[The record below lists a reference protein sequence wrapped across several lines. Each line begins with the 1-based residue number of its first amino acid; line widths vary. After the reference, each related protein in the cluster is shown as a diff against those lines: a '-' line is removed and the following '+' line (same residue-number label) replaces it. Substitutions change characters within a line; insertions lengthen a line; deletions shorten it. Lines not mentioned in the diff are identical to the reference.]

1 MNKIKLTEKKV
12 IFDFCEPYII
22 AEIGANHNGDMDLA
36 KKMIDSAVEC
46 GCDAVKF
53 QKRTID
59 IVYDK
64 KTLDTP
70 RESPWG
76 KTTRE
81 QKLGLEF
88 EKKEYDEI
96 DKYCKQLNIDWFASA
111 WDVESLRFLENYE
124 LKFHK
129 IASAMIVDH
138 NFLNEVAKTQV
149 HTFISTG
156 MSSKEDI
163 DNAVNIFN
171 KNNCSFELM
180 HCVST
185 YPMKVEDANLVTINS
200 LKDKYKCNVGYSGHE
215 NGVAVSLAAVM
226 LGISSLERHIT
237 LDRTMYGSDQSASL
251 ELSGMKNLCASIE
264 KMILSLGKP
273 SIGKII
279 DDELP
284 IAKKLRA
291 HIKN

>member
-1 MNKIKLTEKKV
+1 MKK
-12 IFDFCEPYII
+12 PYLI
-22 AEIGANHNGDMDLA
+22 AEIGINHNGDVKIA
-36 KKMIDSAVEC
+36 KQLIKNAKDCGFDS
-46 GCDAVKF
+46 VKF
-53 QKRTID
+53 QKRTIN
-59 IVYDK
+59 IVYDE
-64 KTLDTP
+64 KTLDTL

-88 EKKEYDEI
+88 EKPEYDEI
-96 DKYCKQLNIDWFASA
+96 DKYCKELNIDWFASA
-111 WDVESLRFLENYE
+111 WDIESLKFLEDYN
-124 LKFHK
+124 LKYHK

-138 NFLNEVAKTQV
+138 EFLNEVAKSHK

-163 DNAVNIFN
+163 DNAVDIFK

-185 YPMKVEDANLVTINS
+185 YPMKIEDANLITIDQMKNV
-200 LKDKYKCNVGYSGHE
+200 YNCNVGYSGHE
-215 NGVAVSLAAVM
+215 NGVVVSVAATI

-251 ELSGMKNLCASIE
+251 EFSGMKSLTESIE
-264 KMILSLGKP
+264 KALLAIGKKSL
-273 SIGKII
+273 GKII
-279 DDELP
+279 DEEIP

>member
-1 MNKIKLTEKKV
+1 MIKK
-12 IFDFCEPYII
+12 PYLI
-22 AEIGANHNGDMDLA
+22 AEIGINHNGSLDITKKLIDAA
-36 KKMIDSAVEC
+36 KASFF
-46 GCDAVKF
+46 DAVKF

-76 KTTRE
+76 TTTRE

-88 EKKEYDEI
+88 EKEEYDEI
-96 DKYCKQLNIDWFASA
+96 DNYCKKLGIDWFASA
-111 WDVESLRFLENYE
+111 WDSQSLQFLDNYD
-124 LKFHK
+124 LKYHK

-138 NFLNEVAKTQV
+138 NFLNEVAKRNK

-156 MSSKEDI
+156 MSSEKDI
-163 DNAVNIFN
+163 DTAVSIFK

-185 YPMKVEDANLVTINS
+185 YPMKTEDANLITIDE
-200 LKDKYKCNVGYSGHE
+200 LKKIYDCKIGYSGHE
-215 NGVAVSLAAVM
+215 NGVLVSLAAVM

-237 LDRTMYGSDQSASL
+237 LDRTMYGSDQAASL
-251 ELSGMKNLCASIE
+251 ELSGMKNLTSSID
-264 KMILSLGKP
+264 KILIALGEP
-273 SIGKII
+273 SVGKILEEEI
-279 DDELP
+279 P

-291 HIKN
+291 HIKS